1 MRRNYIYMILAA
13 MGMLFSCQRMELPED
28 STILNQGEGV
38 RGEVKITFSAQIPM
52 PVQTKA
58 MGEEPFM
65 TDAAGSLVKGDLQ
78 TMHLVVFDENGMLVE
93 TQEAKI
99 ITPVDGTHNTGRY
112 DKEEPVILPEAQ
124 FEVTLTVSDQP
135 RIIHFIANCPV
146 NQITYG
152 HESSIIGN
160 MYVTKANSDEDPKT
174 TYETAYWGRVEF
186 PYILVEKKTD
196 ANGNVA
202 YIPHSSI
209 ISKFQCIPMV
219 RNFAQIV
226 VRNNAENF
234 NLEAFAI
241 YNTIDK
247 GTVAPYNSNSQKFQ
261 SFTFGVTN
269 NQKYSY
275 PQLTYPHLG
284 FLTEPYEGHALAS
297 AQLNTDLHGFY
308 ASKWVSEVVRDE
320 NGDIIRDEDG
330 NPMTEQIQECT
341 PYYMYERKVSARTD
355 QEELWNESPPH
366 LIIKGSYNNGASSY
380 YKADLIY
387 SREQNGMTSNH
398 YYNILRNFRY
408 QFTVVRVSGDGYPT
422 PEEAIQGAPSNNLSI
437 STTTTKFTN
446 ISDEYGR
453 LFVSYTDTTLV
464 NNNTIKLKYKYIPDF
479 NDLDANGDP
488 KINNNFI
495 TTENEVGVKFDG
507 FDDGAVI
514 TDYDVAESD
523 ITEGTWAGYREITLT
538 ISDPSA
544 VNKNQTVTIRTNNT
558 SLSRD
563 VRYTLKNPYRLQA
576 ECTEK
581 VAAQMNTPVEVD
593 VKLPIGL
600 TQDMF
605 PLELAIEVYDMT
617 LSPDATKNTKQLPVK
632 TGPSIIPAKNGV
644 NTFHYV
650 LTINTYEEY
659 QAITANADNYK
670 VIKTYWVTNKADNES
685 TVYVVNKY
693 FETATDSFIN
703 AKSFSGLTI
712 TPSTIAFGV
721 GRSVSI
727 SFTMDSKDDVY
738 SGRTVNIKLN
748 GLANS
753 ASETEFTV
761 TPTQRTVTITGLVTT
776 TAEDN
781 VSFTVSE
788 PDYATATSAEAS
800 RRRGTFTP
808 VNFTQGNQTVTTIAT
823 TENQDVTLNF
833 TLSDYQ
839 DGMTVNVSLDGLLP
853 ADGTLTDA
861 STRAAVSYVYTPS
874 AAGKQTI
881 RLKTTSGAKTCS
893 AALSAYGF
901 DDASA
906 ELEQSDRKTG
916 TIAQNRTIQG
926 TLSNVPNNTKAQ
938 NNCTATISIDGNDDF
953 TATCNVQK
961 QNNTF
966 TYTIT
971 ITSSKTV
978 TYAEGQEANISLE
991 FRNNS
996 NNYYYGTCSVADLIA
1011 GNVRNIVLTRE

>member
-1 MRRNYIYMILAA
+1 
-13 MGMLFSCQRMELPED
+13 MLFSCQRMELPED

-196 ANGNVA
+196 ANGNVVTDEDGNIA
-202 YIPHSSI
+202 YIPHNSI

-330 NPMTEQIQECT
+330 NPMTEQIQECA

-514 TDYDVAESD
+514 TDYEVAESD

-727 SFTMDSKDDVY
+727 SFTMDSKDDAY

-753 ASETEFTV
+753 TGETEFTV

-853 ADGTLTDA
+853 ADGTLTEA

-916 TIAQNRTIQG
+916 TIARNRTIQG

>member
-202 YIPHSSI
+202 YIPHNSI

-853 ADGTLTDA
+853 ADGTLTEA

-916 TIAQNRTIQG
+916 TIARNRTIQG
-926 TLSNVPNNTKAQ
+926 TLSNVPNNTNAQ

-953 TATCNVQK
+953 TATCNVKK

-978 TYAEGQEANISLE
+978 TYAEGQEANIRLR

-996 NNYYYGTCSVADLIA
+996 NNYYSGTCSVADLIA
-1011 GNVRNIVLTRE
+1011 GNVRNIVLTHE

>member
-1 MRRNYIYMILAA
+1 
-13 MGMLFSCQRMELPED
+13 MLFSCQRMELPED

-112 DKEEPVILPEAQ
+112 DKEEPVILPEAL

-202 YIPHSSI
+202 YIPHNSI

-366 LIIKGSYNNGASSY
+366 IIIKGSYNNGASSY

-495 TTENEVGVKFDG
+495 TTENKVGVKFDG

-514 TDYDVAESD
+514 TDYEVAESD
-523 ITEGTWAGYREITLT
+523 ITEGIWAGYREITLT

-727 SFTMDSKDDVY
+727 SFTMDSKDDAY

-753 ASETEFTV
+753 AGETEFTV

-853 ADGTLTDA
+853 ADGTLTEA

-901 DDASA
+901 DNA
-906 ELEQSDRKTG
+906 EAQLTQSDVQTI
-916 TIAQNRTIQG
+916 TIATTASISFTWSGRQA
-926 TLSNVPNNTKAQ
+926 PNS
-938 NNCTATISIDGNDDF
+938 ATITLPDNPD
-953 TATCNVQK
+953 AQV
-961 QNNTF
+961 TF
-966 TYTIT
+966 TRASFGGNGNNRTIT
-971 ITSSKTV
+971 ITNLQIVGSGLSDDTPVRIVAKRNQTSSV
-978 TYAEGQEANISLE
+978 TIDTTIGELK
-991 FRNNS
+991 
-996 NNYYYGTCSVADLIA
+996 
-1011 GNVRNIVLTRE
+1011 GN

>member
-1 MRRNYIYMILAA
+1 
-13 MGMLFSCQRMELPED
+13 MLFSCQRMELPED

-308 ASKWVSEVVRDE
+308 ASKWVSDVVRDE

-330 NPMTEQIQECT
+330 NPMTEQIQECA
-341 PYYMYERKVSARTD
+341 PYYLYERKVSARTD

-464 NNNTIKLKYKYIPDF
+464 NNNTIKLKYKYIPAF

-727 SFTMDSKDDVY
+727 SFTMDSKDDAY

-748 GLANS
+748 GLVNS
-753 ASETEFTV
+753 AGETEFTV

-853 ADGTLTDA
+853 ADGTLTEA

-893 AALSAYGF
+893 ASLSAYGF

-916 TIAQNRTIQG
+916 TIARNRTIQG
-926 TLSNVPNNTKAQ
+926 TLSNVPNNTNAQ

-953 TATCNVQK
+953 TATCNVKK

-978 TYAEGQEANISLE
+978 TYAEGQEANIRLR
-991 FRNNS
+991 FRS
-996 NNYYYGTCSVADLIA
+996 NNYSGTCSVADLIA
-1011 GNVRNIVLTRE
+1011 GNVRNIVLTYE

>member
-1 MRRNYIYMILAA
+1 
-13 MGMLFSCQRMELPED
+13 MLFSCQRMELPED

>member
-1 MRRNYIYMILAA
+1 MILAA

-28 STILNQGEGV
+28 SPILNQGEGV

-202 YIPHSSI
+202 YIPHNSI

-387 SREQNGMTSNH
+387 SREQNGMTSKH

-422 PEEAIQGAPSNNLSI
+422 PEEAIQGAPSNNLAT

-650 LTINTYEEY
+650 LTIDTYEEY

-727 SFTMDSKDDVY
+727 SFTMDSKDDAY

-753 ASETEFTV
+753 AGETEFTV

-839 DGMTVNVSLDGLLP
+839 AGMTVNVSLDGLLP
-853 ADGTLTDA
+853 ADGTLTEA

-893 AALSAYGF
+893 ASLSAYGF

-916 TIAQNRTIQG
+916 TIARNRTIQG
-926 TLSNVPNNTKAQ
+926 TLSNVPNNTNAQ

-953 TATCNVQK
+953 TATCNVKK

-978 TYAEGQEANISLE
+978 TYAEGQEANIRLR

-996 NNYYYGTCSVADLIA
+996 NNYYSGTCSVADLIA
-1011 GNVRNIVLTRE
+1011 GNVRNIVLTHE

>member
-308 ASKWVSEVVRDE
+308 ASKWVSDVVRDE

-330 NPMTEQIQECT
+330 NPMTEQIQECA
-341 PYYMYERKVSARTD
+341 PYYLYERKVSARTD

-464 NNNTIKLKYKYIPDF
+464 NNNTIKLKYKYIPAF

-727 SFTMDSKDDVY
+727 SFTMDSKDDAY

-748 GLANS
+748 GLVNS
-753 ASETEFTV
+753 AGETEFTV

-853 ADGTLTDA
+853 ADGTLTEA

-893 AALSAYGF
+893 ASLSAYGF

-916 TIAQNRTIQG
+916 TIARNRTIQG
-926 TLSNVPNNTKAQ
+926 TLSNVPNNTNAQ

-953 TATCNVQK
+953 TATCNVKK

-978 TYAEGQEANISLE
+978 TYAEGQEANIRLR
-991 FRNNS
+991 FRS
-996 NNYYYGTCSVADLIA
+996 NNYSGTCSVADLIA
-1011 GNVRNIVLTRE
+1011 GNVRNIVLTYE